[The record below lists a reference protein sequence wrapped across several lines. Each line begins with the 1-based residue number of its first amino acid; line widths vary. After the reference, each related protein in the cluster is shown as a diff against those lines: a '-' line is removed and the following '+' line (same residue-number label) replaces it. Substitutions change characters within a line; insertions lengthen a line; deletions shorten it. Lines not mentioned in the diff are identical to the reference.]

1 MKNTIIILA
10 FVLAMLYGC
19 CKSADEFPAGN
30 LSLDNQSAQNLTHQN
45 ASAGNPGSILYSS
58 NGSFLIA
65 ADPAATAISKMNLTD
80 TNNDGKIDYISMD
93 SDGDGVMDTFL
104 FDTNFDGKI
113 DKWHVFFRGKDSYA
127 WDMTGDGI
135 PDVYDS
141 DGDGTPDAWDVNS
154 DGIIDE
160 RDPNNDGVIELHDA
174 DFNGVFDEIEAL
186 TKK

>member
-1 MKNTIIILA
+1 MI
-10 FVLAMLYGC
+10 VLVVVSLMLYGC
-19 CKSADEFPAGN
+19 CKSAEEFPGAN
-30 LSLDNQSAQNLTHQN
+30 LSLNNQSAQNLTHQN
-45 ASAGNPGSILYSS
+45 ASAGNPSNILYSS

-65 ADPAATAISKMNLTD
+65 ADSSAPAKSEMNLTD
-80 TNNDGKIDYISMD
+80 TNKDGKIDYISMD
-93 SDGDGVMDTFL
+93 TDGDGVMDTFL

-127 WDMTGDGI
+127 WDMTGDGV

-141 DGDGTPDAWDVNS
+141 DGDGTPDAWDRNG

-186 TKK
+186 AKKTK